1 MRPPHHILDRNRVHR
16 LATEHLQEHLKFKD
30 YKRKTSATILW
41 SLLLAAA
48 ARITSLSDACQ
59 RLDDV
64 PSDETARKAL
74 LATLPDYG
82 ALQRQLNAALTGHL
96 PKTLRKHLQRLAIDL
111 TLIPY
116 HGEPFRDLDE
126 VYRGQAKSG
135 TSHFHAYA
143 TAYVVRKG
151 QRYTVALTGVSKG
164 ESLKDVVQRLLRQ
177 ASSVGIRP
185 RLLLLD
191 RGFYSVAV
199 VRYLQAARYPF
210 LMPVVCHGR
219 SPKQRGGPS
228 GSYVFRTWKKSG
240 WSTYTLADAKKR
252 TATVSIC
259 VKCRNYRGQ
268 WKRHGRQAL
277 IYAYWGYRPPSPDSV
292 FATYRLRFGIESSYR
307 QLHEGRIRTTTRRP
321 AVRLLY
327 VGIALVLRNLWVWLH
342 YTILARP
349 RRGGRVILLERLR
362 WETLLLW
369 LLHVVEE
376 EFGVTDATYTER
388 DVESG
393 LSGCKCLARKR
404 LWRHS
409 SPLMGFS
416 SERASFIGVFSKRET
431 LRICKISCNECSTF
445 SSLRMMATS
454 T

>member
-1 MRPPHHILDRNRVHR
+1 MRPPHRILDRQKVHR
-16 LATEHLQEHLKFKD
+16 LAAEHLQAHLQFKD
-30 YKRKTSATILW
+30 YKRKTTAQVLW

-59 RLDDV
+59 RLDRV

-74 LATLPDYG
+74 LATLPDY
-82 ALQRQLNAALTGHL
+82 ATLQRQLNAALAGHL
-96 PKTLRKHLQRLAIDL
+96 PKTLRQHLQRLAIDL

-116 HGEPFRDLDE
+116 HGQPFRDPE
-126 VYRGQAKSG
+126 EIYRGQAKDG

-143 TAYVVRKG
+143 TAYVVHHG
-151 QRYTVALTGVSKG
+151 QRFTVALTGVTKG
-164 ESLKDVVQRLLRQ
+164 EPLKEVVQRLLRQ
-177 ASSVGIRP
+177 AARVGVRP

-199 VRYLQAARYPF
+199 VRYLQAARHPF

-240 WSTYTLADAKKR
+240 YSSHTLTEAKTQR

-277 IYAYWGYRPPSPDSV
+277 IYAYWGFAPASPEAILQV
-292 FATYRLRFGIESSYR
+292 YRLRFGIETSYR
-307 QLHEGRIRTTTRRP
+307 QMHEGRIRTTTRHP
-321 AVRLLY
+321 VVRLLY
-327 VGIALVLRNLWVWLH
+327 VGMALVLRNLWVWLH
-342 YTILARP
+342 YAVLSKP
-349 RRGGRVILLERLR
+349 RRGGRIILLERLR

-376 EFGVTDATYTER
+376 TFGVADATYTER
-388 DVESG
+388 DVEFE
-393 LSGCKCLARKR
+393 LA
-404 LWRHS
+404 
-409 SPLMGFS
+409 M
-416 SERASFIGVFSKRET
+416 
-431 LRICKISCNECSTF
+431 
-445 SSLRMMATS
+445 
-454 T
+454 

>member
-1 MRPPHHILDRNRVHR
+1 MRPPHHLLDRKRVYR
-16 LATEHLQEHLKFKD
+16 LAAEHLQEHLKFQD
-30 YKRKTSATILW
+30 YKRKTSAQVLW

-59 RLDDV
+59 RLDHV

-74 LATLPDYG
+74 MATLPDY
-82 ALQRQLNAALTGHL
+82 ATLQRQLNAALAGHL
-96 PKTLRKHLQRLAIDL
+96 PKALRKHLQRLAIDL

-116 HGEPFRDLDE
+116 HGRPFRDPAE
-126 VYRGQAKSG
+126 IYRGQAKSG

-143 TAYVVRKG
+143 TASILRKG
-151 QRYTVALTGVSKG
+151 QRYTVALTGVTKG
-164 ESLKDVVQRLLRQ
+164 EPLKDVVQRLLRQ
-177 ASSVGIRP
+177 AARVGVRP

-219 SPKQRGGPS
+219 APKHPKGPS
-228 GSYVFRTWKKSG
+228 GSYVFRTWKASG
-240 WSTYTLADAKKR
+240 WSRYTLADAKKR

-259 VKCRNYRGQ
+259 VKCRNYRGER
-268 WKRHGRQAL
+268 KRHGRQAL
-277 IYAYWGYRPPSPDSV
+277 IYAYWGYQPPSPDSV
-292 FATYRLRFGIESSYR
+292 FTTYRLRFGIESSYR
-307 QLHEGRIRTTTRRP
+307 QMHEGRIRTTTRRP
-321 AVRLLY
+321 VVRLLY

-342 YTILARP
+342 YTILSMP

-376 EFGVTDATYTER
+376 TFGVADVTYTER
-388 DVESG
+388 DVEYV
-393 LSGCKCLARKR
+393 LA
-404 LWRHS
+404 
-409 SPLMGFS
+409 M
-416 SERASFIGVFSKRET
+416 
-431 LRICKISCNECSTF
+431 
-445 SSLRMMATS
+445 
-454 T
+454 